1 MLQLCSRVT
10 ISWSSSQRIVPGK
23 AFSSGG
29 QAQSQGSGRKCCQ
42 IPARFARL
50 GTDRV
55 CMTYSFQSPI
65 EVPGVSNIDF
75 LRMACNARRK
85 QLGKEDLPP
94 LEFYAFLAP
103 KV

>member
-1 MLQLCSRVT
+1 MS
-10 ISWSSSQRIVPGK
+10 IVRCWPSDI
-23 AFSSGG
+23 ADHT
-29 QAQSQGSGRKCCQ
+29 C
-42 IPARFARL
+42 L
-50 GTDRV
+50 HT
-55 CMTYSFQSPI
+55 SFQSPI

-103 KV
+103 KVWACPAVQQQEPSLN

>member
-1 MLQLCSRVT
+1 MSKTSCRVLGG
-10 ISWSSSQRIVPGK
+10 SAARPQPACASSS
-23 AFSSGG
+23 
-29 QAQSQGSGRKCCQ
+29 
-42 IPARFARL
+42 
-50 GTDRV
+50 TDRV
-55 CMTYSFQSPI
+55 SMAYSFQSPI

-85 QLGKEDLPP
+85 QLGKEDFPP